1 MTYYLY
7 GCVYKIFSEKYF
19 FIHGEYYAYI
29 AESLRYIICIPIDAC
44 HFIISV
50 VIYSLIMN
58 ILTYYL
64 NISTYYLK
72 H

>member
-1 MTYYLY
+1 MGVFTKSL
-7 GCVYKIFSEKYF
+7 VRNIF

-50 VIYSLIMN
+50 VIYSLIMK

-64 NISTYYLK
+64 KMNISTYYLK